1 MDTLQQIGTNN
12 TQAFKIVEVSF
23 KGRPVNE
30 ICKLEWNYV
39 LFVKLAYSE
48 ICDVSK
54 QFEVTQIGRTYHFV
68 DSSGMGLTYYFL
80 VV

>member
-30 ICKLEWNYV
+30 ICKLEW
-39 LFVKLAYSE
+39 KS
-48 ICDVSK
+48 
-54 QFEVTQIGRTYHFV
+54 QTYFQWPSNQENNLH
-68 DSSGMGLTYYFL
+68 SRLQL
-80 VV
+80 I

>member
-30 ICKLEWNYV
+30 ICKLEMAG
-39 LFVKLAYSE
+39 LIPPLS
-48 ICDVSK
+48 
-54 QFEVTQIGRTYHFV
+54 TTGRFDFPLNNQKIV
-68 DSSGMGLTYYFL
+68 G
-80 VV
+80 

>member
-48 ICDVSK
+48 ICDVRNAVRKKKKYIISETNK
-54 QFEVTQIGRTYHFV
+54 ARHLI
-68 DSSGMGLTYYFL
+68 
-80 VV
+80 